1 MVLPPHIN
9 RLIYMG
15 LISEKPELPECS
27 ICYDKLKIETFY
39 STTCGHFFCQLC
51 LMKIN
56 KCAVC
61 RRKIDREHWHPDVP
75 YISLMYSNV
84 TLTFFERR
92 APEYAPV
99 SERIITQWSN
109 TLEWLPQDVDSNVH
123 SNLHLS
129 PYSDVYEG
137 PLSYWHPTPR
147 FNLGVLRTSC
157 GVWHSIYVNSGVLS
171 YNGQPIVFAPL
182 EQIIVNPDQLAIT
195 SVVDGN
201 DRPDD

>member
-1 MVLPPHIN
+1 MVLPLHIN

-75 YISLMYSNV
+75 YISLMYSYV
-84 TLTFFERR
+84 TLTPFFERR
-92 APEYAPV
+92 VPEYAPV
-99 SERIITQWSN
+99 SERIITQWSD
-109 TLEWLPQDVDSNVH
+109 TL
-123 SNLHLS
+123 NL
-129 PYSDVYEG
+129 VTNR
-137 PLSYWHPTPR
+137 HPSSR
-147 FNLGVLRTSC
+147 LNLGVLRTSC
-157 GVWHSIYVNSGVLS
+157 GEWHSIYVNNGVLS

-201 DRPDD
+201 DHETETHVEDCSEPSADDVVFQA